1 MIFLSPELWGNYNC
15 SWKLQLWL
23 EKTKALLEKTSLSVT
38 IGPTTVKLVNIEL
51 KKTLSNAEK
60 PNVCRQLI
68 FHIKLRFS
76 AIVKEKPK
84 NRDFT
89 FINDFF
95 RI

>member
-60 PNVCRQLI
+60 I
-68 FHIKLRFS
+68 FYRKLFFS
-76 AIVKEKPK
+76 LSLSCGAAVSVL
-84 NRDFT
+84 
-89 FINDFF
+89 
-95 RI
+95 

>member
-60 PNVCRQLI
+60 RNPLFWSVVAQLTVI
-68 FHIKLRFS
+68 NM
-76 AIVKEKPK
+76 AWIVRMDVTK
-84 NRDFT
+84 
-89 FINDFF
+89 IWV
-95 RI
+95 

>member
-60 PNVCRQLI
+60 KYSSRSVS
-68 FHIKLRFS
+68 KLGDG
-76 AIVKEKPK
+76 I
-84 NRDFT
+84 
-89 FINDFF
+89 
-95 RI
+95 

>member
-60 PNVCRQLI
+60 KITYI
-68 FHIKLRFS
+68 FIQEDKTG
-76 AIVKEKPK
+76 IVH
-84 NRDFT
+84 
-89 FINDFF
+89 
-95 RI
+95 

>member
-51 KKTLSNAEK
+51 KKTLSNAENK
-60 PNVCRQLI
+60 
-68 FHIKLRFS
+68 HS
-76 AIVKEKPK
+76 AVQM
-84 NRDFT
+84 NRATDDYSIT
-89 FINDFF
+89 
-95 RI
+95 

>member
-60 PNVCRQLI
+60 AVFPLVA
-68 FHIKLRFS
+68 HIDPQSRTVR
-76 AIVKEKPK
+76 AYIH
-84 NRDFT
+84 T
-89 FINDFF
+89 
-95 RI
+95 

>member
-23 EKTKALLEKTSLSVT
+23 EKTKALLEKTSLSIT

-60 PNVCRQLI
+60 PISGQPYLVPC
-68 FHIKLRFS
+68 
-76 AIVKEKPK
+76 
-84 NRDFT
+84 T
-89 FINDFF
+89 FIQTVRLFDTLEYVVE
-95 RI
+95 

>member
-60 PNVCRQLI
+60 SIVYIAFHNV
-68 FHIKLRFS
+68 LRIRRRRRFWQR
-76 AIVKEKPK
+76 VVRHH
-84 NRDFT
+84 NV
-89 FINDFF
+89 N
-95 RI
+95 